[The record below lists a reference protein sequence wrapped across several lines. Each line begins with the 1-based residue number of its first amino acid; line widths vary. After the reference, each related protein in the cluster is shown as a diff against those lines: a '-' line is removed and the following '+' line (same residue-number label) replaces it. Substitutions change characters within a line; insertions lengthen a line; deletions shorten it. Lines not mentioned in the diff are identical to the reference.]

1 VTVKRWLIEKI
12 VLSVLAF
19 CFFYMAGSALNV
31 VPQSMKDSVAWFAEN
46 FQAMAVSVCF
56 IVACYTAIRILNRKK
71 QEGSAK

>member
-1 VTVKRWLIEKI
+1 MTLKRWLIEKI

-19 CFFYMAGSALNV
+19 SVFYMAGSALNI
-31 VPQSMKDSVAWFAEN
+31 VPQSMKDSVAWSAEN
-46 FQAMAVSVCF
+46 FQTMAVSVCF